1 MPGYKRISN
10 SYPQLQGKIKAY
22 NKIVKSDFLAIEDKP
37 NIDDDKLRYDMFVR
51 TYNEAREHEKIN
63 GHTPSDIST
72 KINYI
77 R

>member
-1 MPGYKRISN
+1 M
-10 SYPQLQGKIKAY
+10 
-22 NKIVKSDFLAIEDKP
+22 KSDFLAIEDKP
-37 NIDDDKLRYDMFVR
+37 NIDDDKLRYVMFVR
-51 TYNEAREHEKIN
+51 TYNEAREHEEIN